1 VETIDYRNLRPL
13 FVGGEI
19 RVCVRETTG
28 TTGTTVTSDEDGRG
42 RRKWL
47 LWVEGPDGGLAVRG
61 TATTVTTAA
70 VSTT

>member
-1 VETIDYRNLRPL
+1 VETIDYRNLSPL

-19 RVCVRETTG
+19 RVCVRETIG
-28 TTGTTVTSDEDGRG
+28 TTTASDEDGWG

-61 TATTVTTAA
+61 TATTVTTTA

>member
-1 VETIDYRNLRPL
+1 VETIDYRNLSPL

-28 TTGTTVTSDEDGRG
+28 TTATSDEDGRG